1 MQYWKDAL
9 IQEVVEELLDLRAL
23 VVVVEE
29 QNLQLEVVECV
40 DQVSLQEQKVVEEV
54 DQGGEGPY
62 YWMILQVQV
71 VQEGEVEE

>member
-29 QNLQLEVVECV
+29 RNLQLEVVECV
-40 DQVSLQEQKVVEEV
+40 DQVSLQEQ
-54 DQGGEGPY
+54 
-62 YWMILQVQV
+62 
-71 VQEGEVEE
+71 

>member
-40 DQVSLQEQKVVEEV
+40 DQVSL
-54 DQGGEGPY
+54 
-62 YWMILQVQV
+62 
-71 VQEGEVEE
+71 

>member
-1 MQYWKDAL
+1 
-9 IQEVVEELLDLRAL
+9 
-23 VVVVEE
+23 
-29 QNLQLEVVECV
+29 
-40 DQVSLQEQKVVEEV
+40 VVEEV